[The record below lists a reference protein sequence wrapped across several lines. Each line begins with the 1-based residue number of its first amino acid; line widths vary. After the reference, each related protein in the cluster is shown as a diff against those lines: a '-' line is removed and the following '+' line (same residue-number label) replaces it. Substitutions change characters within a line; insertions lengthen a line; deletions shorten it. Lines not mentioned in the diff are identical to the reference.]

1 VRSRAGRRRGRR
13 FDVGAD
19 RLGDARSVDRVAP
32 DGRPRAAGD
41 GSADDTEPEASER
54 ITLIEFTW
62 MGFTGPQPVIL
73 VAREWLQ

>member
-1 VRSRAGRRRGRR
+1 VHSRAGRRRGRR
-13 FDVGAD
+13 PDVGAD
-19 RLGDARSVDRVAP
+19 RLGDARSVDRVAA
-32 DGRPRAAGD
+32 DGRPRAGD
-41 GSADDTEPEASER
+41 GSADDTESEASER